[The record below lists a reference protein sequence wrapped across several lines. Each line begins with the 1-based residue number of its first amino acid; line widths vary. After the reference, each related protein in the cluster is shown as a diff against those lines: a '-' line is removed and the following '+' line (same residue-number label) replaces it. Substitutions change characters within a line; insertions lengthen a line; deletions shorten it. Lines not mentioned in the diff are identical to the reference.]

1 MNEPAQSFRFVVS
14 SGTDVGRVRSLN
26 EDAFLDRSEI
36 GLWVV
41 ADGMGGHAAGD
52 FASRTIVEAL
62 ERIAPPSDGSAFLRE
77 VEDRIQIAHAALRRE
92 SEARGSGGII
102 GSTVVVLIAWNR
114 HYACVWA
121 GDSRLYLLRDGV
133 LRQVSRDHSL
143 VQDLVEAGELAPE
156 QAESHPQANVVTRA
170 VGAVEDLVLDKT
182 HQQIAAGD
190 IFLLCSD
197 GLTRH
202 VSDQEIAAVLAGEAA
217 PDAAQVL
224 IDLALDRGAKDNVTA
239 VVVRCELEDGGSSGP
254 GGDPNGPGSGPGA
267 EPLPEAWDEDP
278 ETTLPVGAPF
288 RATDPGPAAS
298 VGAPGTAPED
308 PLASILADGPA
319 DRASGAGA
327 DTGSEPV
334 PVAPDDLG
342 LEPMPAALDPAP
354 PVAPVAA
361 PREAPEDPLASILAD
376 GPADR
381 APGAGAARMADDLGR
396 GRDRDPLDLAGDAE
410 SLPAAGPPAERPA
423 GPNSRRGVRIGLLLG
438 AAGVALAAAYI
449 LYSVLTLP

>member
-1 MNEPAQSFRFVVS
+1 MNEPAQGFRFVVS
-14 SGTDVGRVRSLN
+14 CGTDVGRVRSLN

-52 FASRTIVEAL
+52 FASRTIVDGL
-62 ERIAPPSDGSAFLRE
+62 EQIAPPSEGSAFLRE
-77 VEDRIQIAHAALRRE
+77 VEDRIQIAHTALRRE
-92 SEARGSGGII
+92 SEARGTGGII

-170 VGAVEDLVLDKT
+170 VGAVEDLILDKS
-182 HQQIAAGD
+182 HDQIAIGD

-202 VSDQEIAAVLAGEAA
+202 VADPEIAAVLSETAA
-217 PDAAQVL
+217 SAAAQAL
-224 IDLALDRGAKDNVTA
+224 IDLALERGARDNVTA
-239 VVVRCELEDGGSSGP
+239 VVVRCELEDGVSSGP
-254 GGDPNGPGSGPGA
+254 DGGSGA
-267 EPLPEAWDEDP
+267 EPLPEAWDENP

-288 RATDPGPAAS
+288 RTTGPGP
-298 VGAPGTAPED
+298 VAPGTAPED

-319 DRASGAGA
+319 DRAPGVGAAQMPEDSVLGL
-327 DTGSEPV
+327 GL
-334 PVAPDDLG
+334 DLG
-342 LEPMPAALDPAP
+342 
-354 PVAPVAA
+354 
-361 PREAPEDPLASILAD
+361 
-376 GPADR
+376 
-381 APGAGAARMADDLGR
+381 
-396 GRDRDPLDLAGDAE
+396 RDPLDLAGNSDP
-410 SLPAAGPPAERPA
+410 LPAASPPAERLA
-423 GPNSRRGVRIGLLLG
+423 GPLSGRVVRIGLLLG
-438 AAGVALAAAYI
+438 AAVVALAAAYV
-449 LYSVLTLP
+449 LYSILTLP

>member
-1 MNEPAQSFRFVVS
+1 MNEPVQSFRFVVS
-14 SGTDVGRVRSLN
+14 CGTDVGRVRSLN
-26 EDAFLDRSEI
+26 EDAFLDRTEI

-52 FASRTIVEAL
+52 FASRTIVDGL
-62 ERIAPPSDGSAFLRE
+62 EQIAPPSDGSAFLRE

-92 SEARGSGGII
+92 SDARGSGGII

-182 HQQIAAGD
+182 HQLIAIGD
-190 IFLLCSD
+190 VFLLCSD

-202 VSDQEIAAVLAGEAA
+202 VSDPEIAVVLTGEAA
-217 PDAAQVL
+217 PEVAQVL
-224 IDLALDRGAKDNVTA
+224 IDLALERGARDNVTA
-239 VVVRCELEDGGSSGP
+239 VVVRCELEDGASGDPGGGP
-254 GGDPNGPGSGPGA
+254 GGGLGA

-278 ETTLPVGAPF
+278 ESTMPVRASVHATGATTD
-288 RATDPGPAAS
+288 TGPAAP
-298 VGAPGTAPED
+298 VAAPED

-319 DRASGAGA
+319 DRVPNAGA
-327 DTGSEPV
+327 DAATRPV
-334 PVAPDDLG
+334 PVAPDGLG
-342 LEPMPAALDPAP
+342 FEPAPGVLDP
-354 PVAPVAA
+354 APVAA
-361 PREAPEDPLASILAD
+361 PETVPEDPLASILAD

-381 APGAGAARMADDLGR
+381 VPGAGAAQMADDPVLGR
-396 GRDRDPLDLAGDAE
+396 SRDPLDLAEDSE
-410 SLPAAGPPAERPA
+410 PLPTAGPPAERPA
-423 GPNSRRGVRIGLLLG
+423 GPSSRRTIWVGLLLG
-438 AAGVALAAAYI
+438 AAVVALAAAYI
-449 LYSVLTLP
+449 LYSILTLP

>member
-52 FASRTIVEAL
+52 FASRTIVDGL
-62 ERIAPPSDGSAFLRE
+62 EQIAPPSEGSAFLRE
-77 VEDRIQIAHAALRRE
+77 VEDRIQIAHTALRAE
-92 SEARGSGGII
+92 SEARGSDGII

-121 GDSRLYLLRDGV
+121 GDSRLYLLRDGA

-182 HQQIAAGD
+182 HDQIATGD

-202 VSDQEIAAVLAGEAA
+202 VSDPEIAAVLSETAA
-217 PDAAQVL
+217 SAAAQAL

-239 VVVRCELEDGGSSGP
+239 VVVRCELEDGTSDDP
-254 GGDPNGPGSGPGA
+254 GGDPGA

-278 ETTLPVGAPF
+278 ETTMPVGAPVHATGG
-288 RATDPGPAAS
+288 ATDSDP
-298 VGAPGTAPED
+298 GAPVAAPGD

-319 DRASGAGA
+319 DRAAGAGTA
-327 DTGSEPV
+327 QMAEDSVLGLGLGL
-334 PVAPDDLG
+334 DLDLG
-342 LEPMPAALDPAP
+342 
-354 PVAPVAA
+354 
-361 PREAPEDPLASILAD
+361 
-376 GPADR
+376 
-381 APGAGAARMADDLGR
+381 
-396 GRDRDPLDLAGDAE
+396 RDPLDLAGNSE
-410 SLPAAGPPAERPA
+410 PVPAVDPPTEPS
-423 GPNSRRGVRIGLLLG
+423 SRRAIRVGLLLG
-438 AAGVALAAAYI
+438 AAVVALAAAYV